1 MLKKLSQQYQ
11 KISMKSLQLGISLNY
26 STNKIRYSFR
36 STRFIVKSQEQNE
49 SSKIMMITK
58 EEIISFLK
66 NNKIAYR
73 IQRTYAQLQFC
84 PFCIKRNF
92 DELSNQYTMGINLKN
107 GMYNCFRSSCQSKGQ
122 WKDFLQQM
130 TNNDPK
136 LIVDGPIHSI
146 PKQNN
151 QEEVGIYDQKYE
163 LFQFHLH
170 YQRMKLQQP
179 KFIYEYL
186 VGNNWDKNQRGIKEE
201 VLNKYLVGIG
211 QDEVFDPQLKQMVM
225 APLIYFPMFRL
236 LSQQQQNDNDI
247 KNEYIQSKYNSQLYE
262 LVSCKLRGMGKE
274 NKYIQ
279 KIEPKN
285 AMKGIFGLNLLTKN
299 VKQIILTEGEFDA
312 MAAYQM
318 TEIPSISLPYGIA
331 HFPNFLLEWI
341 NEYKELNNIFIWV
354 DDDEF
359 GRVNSNKIAS
369 KIGNWRTRIIQPSLI
384 NNNQYPKDANDC
396 LRYYPDKIQEY
407 ISKSIT
413 VK

>member
-1 MLKKLSQQYQ
+1 MLKKLSQQFQ
-11 KISMKSLQLGISLNY
+11 KISAKSFQLGVFLSC
-26 STNKIRYSFR
+26 STNKITYGFR
-36 STRFIVKSQEQNE
+36 SNRFIAKNQESNE
-49 SSKIMMITK
+49 SSKMIITQ

-66 NNKIAYR
+66 NNTIAYR
-73 IQRTYAQLQFC
+73 IQRSYAQLQFC
-84 PFCIKRNF
+84 PFCSKRNF

-130 TNNDPK
+130 THNDPK
-136 LIVDGPIHSI
+136 LIVDGPIHAI

-151 QEEVGIYDQKYE
+151 QEDVGTFDQKYE

-186 VGNNWDKNQRGIKEE
+186 VGNNWDKNQRGIKDE

-211 QDEVFDPQLKQMVM
+211 QDEVFDPQFKKIVM

-236 LSQQQQNDNDI
+236 LTLQQQNESHI
-247 KNEYIQSKYNSQLYE
+247 QNEYIQSKYNSQLYE

-285 AMKGIFGLNLLTKN
+285 AMKGIFGLNLLTRD
-299 VKQIILTEGEFDA
+299 VKQIIVTEGEFDA

-318 TEIPSISLPYGIA
+318 TGIPSISLPYGIA

-341 NEYKELNNIFIWV
+341 NEYKELNNILVWV
-354 DDDEF
+354 DDDDF
-359 GRVNSNKIAS
+359 GRVNSHKIAT
-369 KIGNWRTRIIQPSLI
+369 KIGHWKTRIIQPSSV
-384 NNNQYPKDANDC
+384 NSDQYPKDANDC
-396 LRYYPDKIQEY
+396 LRYYPDRVQEY

-413 VK
+413 LR